1 MDLTFLSHRAHKFLV
16 IAVFGPRSFLKG
28 FLETRKTKER
38 PLEIQ
43 QTIQFAANSTNQ
55 IQDSTRVENTLT
67 RKF

>member
-1 MDLTFLSHRAHKFLV
+1 MDLTFHSHRANKLLV
-16 IAVFGPRSFLKG
+16 IGGFGPRNFLKG